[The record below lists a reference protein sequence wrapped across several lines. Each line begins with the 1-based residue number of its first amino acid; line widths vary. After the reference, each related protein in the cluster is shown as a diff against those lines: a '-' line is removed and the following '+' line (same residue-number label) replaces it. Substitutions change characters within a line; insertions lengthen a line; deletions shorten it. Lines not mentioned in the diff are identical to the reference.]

1 MAVPVV
7 IGVRRSRTH
16 PTLADLLVEKRSALL
31 CSFTALPRSDRT
43 KPREGTCIDSVHS
56 PRV

>member
-43 KPREGTCIDSVHS
+43 KPRRRNMH
-56 PRV
+56 